1 MKFRLVLVIVVL
13 LCAGYWALADSSKNG
28 GKTEVLRGWLSDE
41 ECAKGRAQSGEYT
54 ATNPE
59 CAKKCV
65 AKGKK
70 IVLIDPTGKRVLVIA
85 NPQAARYNVG
95 DYVEIT
101 GKVDPNARTIQADS
115 IKFLE
120 KTHLMCDV
128 PAKKSVPEN

>member
-1 MKFRLVLVIVVL
+1 MKIRLVLVIVVL
-13 LCAGYWALADSSKNG
+13 LCVGSCALADASKNA

-70 IVLIDPTGKRVLVIA
+70 VVLIDPTGKRVLVIA
-85 NPQAARYNVG
+85 NPQAARNNVG

-101 GKVDPNARTIQADS
+101 GRVDPEARTIQAES

-120 KTHLMCDV
+120 KTHPMCAV
-128 PAKKSVPEN
+128 PAKKSVPKN